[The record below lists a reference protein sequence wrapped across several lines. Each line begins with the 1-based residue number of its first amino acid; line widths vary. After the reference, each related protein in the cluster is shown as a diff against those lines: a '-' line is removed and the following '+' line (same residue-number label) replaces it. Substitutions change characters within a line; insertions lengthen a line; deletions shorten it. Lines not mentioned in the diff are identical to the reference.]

1 MASTASDTAAARPP
15 SLRATAAVASPKRET
30 PSAAVNLSP
39 ASADLRRTYHGDVEV
54 LDLLAQRIAIEPQE
68 AGRAQLIPARR
79 PEGQGEERTFDLGND
94 TIVHAVGRQAVAV
107 GAEQCLQMAVDG
119 VCQRY
124 VGGDGVARGRLRP
137 ERRHGVGELDL
148 DG

>member
-30 PSAAVNLSP
+30 PSAAVTFSP

-68 AGRAQLIPARR
+68 AGRTQLIPACC
-79 PEGQGEERTFDLGND
+79 PKSQGQERTLDLGND
-94 TIVHAVGRQAVAV
+94 TIVHAVRRQPIAVD
-107 GAEQCLQMAVDG
+107 GEQCLQMAIDG
-119 VCQRY
+119 VGQRH
-124 VGGDGVARGRLRP
+124 VSSDGVA
-137 ERRHGVGELDL
+137 
-148 DG
+148 